1 MLPARSLEQTNEAI
15 AFLVRLGRALHG
27 LGHSSHSV
35 EQMLGDVADRLG
47 LRGQFFTTPTSIFA
61 AFGEATDQR
70 TFLSRV
76 DPGELHLERLA
87 RVQDIALDVMDEKLL
102 PRDGI
107 AALDALDR
115 EPQRWSYFVTAI
127 AFGVAGAAAA
137 RFLGGGLPEIAVA
150 AAMATLAGML
160 GSARFLP
167 PETPR
172 VFEPLAAFLVS
183 ALVSGAATEMA
194 LSTYVATLGGLIVL
208 VPGLALSAAI
218 AELNSQQLVSGTA
231 RLTGAMVR
239 FLGLASGVVLGAKV
253 AGLVLGAAP
262 ASEMLPLP
270 GWTEAVALVL
280 APLAFT
286 VLMRARPADAP
297 AILGVCVL
305 AFLGGR
311 TGAAY
316 LGPEL
321 GVFTGAFAAAFAS
334 NVLARWGGLPP
345 MVTLNPALV
354 LLVPGSIG
362 FRSLAFLLEQHVVD
376 GIQAAFRMVL
386 MFAGLVSG
394 IQVASVALAAPRL
407 AEIKRL
413 PGIEE
418 IQKMAGSGPKE

>member
-1 MLPARSLEQTNEAI
+1 MLPARTPEQTNEAI
-15 AFLVRLGRALHG
+15 AFLVRLGRALHA

-35 EQMLGDVADRLG
+35 EQMLGDVGERLG

-61 AFGEATDQR
+61 AFGEAEEQR

-76 DPGELHLERLA
+76 DPGELQLGRLA
-87 RVQDIALDVMDEKLL
+87 RVQDIALDVMEGKLS

-107 AALDALDR
+107 TALDALDR
-115 EPQRWSYFVTAI
+115 EPQRWNLWVTAL
-127 AFGVAGAAAA
+127 AFGIAGATAA
-137 RFLGGGLPEIAVA
+137 RFLGGGLTEVVLSAV
-150 AAMATLAGML
+150 MATVAGML

-183 ALVSGAATEMA
+183 AVVSGIATQLTA
-194 LSTYVATLGGLIVL
+194 STYIATLGGLIVL

-231 RLTGAMVR
+231 RMTGAMVR
-239 FLGLASGVVLGAKV
+239 FLGLASGVAIGAKV
-253 AGLVLGAAP
+253 AGLVLGPPPVA
-262 ASEMLPLP
+262 EITLLP
-270 GWTEAVALVL
+270 GWTEGVALFL
-280 APLAFT
+280 APLAFA
-286 VLMRARPADAP
+286 VLMRAWPTDMPAV
-297 AILGVCVL
+297 LGVCML

-311 TGAAY
+311 TGAMF

-321 GVFTGAFAAAFAS
+321 GIFTGAFSAALAS
-334 NVLARWGGLPP
+334 NALARWGGLPP

-362 FRSLAFLLEQHVVD
+362 FRSLAFLLEQQVVD

-394 IQVASVALAAPRL
+394 VQVASVALPAPRL
-407 AEIKRL
+407 GEIKRL
-413 PGIEE
+413 PPMDL
-418 IQKMAGSGPKE
+418 QLPMGPKD